1 MMMSGTSS
9 NFAVCFMCVIYVRL
23 HSALQAPRTVIGGQ
37 KGGLKQG
44 KMSGTHRRSNVTHS
58 SSAKKHAG
66 TLWMKRRV
74 SYGGRCDQ

>member
-9 NFAVCFMCVIYVRL
+9 NFTVCFMCVIYVHL

-44 KMSGTHRRSNVTHS
+44 KMTGTHRR
-58 SSAKKHAG
+58 
-66 TLWMKRRV
+66 
-74 SYGGRCDQ
+74 